1 MTIAKNTYM
10 DYKPAGQGAG
20 VLPIVENLRVLEI
33 GFGSGDLL
41 NELCLKGNDVY
52 GTDVGKSI
60 IEKARTSGFKNVF
73 HVDASEQSLPFDED
87 FFDAI
92 YCYEV
97 FEHLTNPHRLFFEI
111 RRVLKPEHN
120 LYFSVP
126 TQEQTMGYGP
136 CRHSFVY
143 PGLLERKNLERFF
156 MQMYFKTEH
165 YEENAEGIIY
175 HRNYI
180 LKNMKQPDKPD
191 IMEVIIGDYS
201 VPKLYEDILKASDM
215 HVEIEREI
223 APYIEILEGAGRNK
237 NWQMFNQTMNTV
249 VSYYSNYYPLY
260 IKLAEI
266 LELNG
271 NHNGVKVVL
280 ERLREIPG
288 TPEELINQID
298 NIMESNL

>member
-1 MTIAKNTYM
+1 MTIAKNTYV

-20 VLPIVENLRVLEI
+20 VLPIVGNLRVLEI
-33 GFGSGDLL
+33 GFGSGELL
-41 NELCLKGNDVY
+41 KELCLKGNDVY

-60 IEKARTSGFKNVF
+60 VEKARKSGFKNVF
-73 HVDASEQSLPFDED
+73 HVDMSEQSLPFDED

-191 IMEVIIGDYS
+191 IMEVIIGDYA
-201 VPKLYEDILKASDM
+201 VPKLYGDILKASDM

-266 LELNG
+266 LQLNG
-271 NHNGVKVVL
+271 NHDGVKVVL

-288 TPEELINQID
+288 IPEELINQID
-298 NIMESNL
+298 KIMESNL

>member
-52 GTDVGKSI
+52 GTDVGESI
-60 IEKARTSGFKNVF
+60 VEKARTSGFKNVF

-180 LKNMKQPDKPD
+180 LKNMKQSDKPD

-249 VSYYSNYYPLY
+249 VSYYSNYCPLY

-271 NHNGVKVVL
+271 NHDGVKVVL
-280 ERLREIPG
+280 KRLREIPG

>member
-1 MTIAKNTYM
+1 MTIAKNIYV

-20 VLPIVENLRVLEI
+20 VLPIVGNLRVLEI

-41 NELCLKGNDVY
+41 KELCLKGNDVY

-60 IEKARTSGFKNVF
+60 VEKARTSGFKNVF
-73 HVDASEQSLPFDED
+73 HVDVSEQSLPFDED

-126 TQEQTMGYGP
+126 IQEQTMGYGP

-156 MQMYFKTEH
+156 MQMYFKTEY
-165 YEENAEGIIY
+165 YEENTEGIIY

-201 VPKLYEDILKASDM
+201 VPKLYGDILKASDM
-215 HVEIEREI
+215 RVEIAREI
-223 APYIEILEGAGRNK
+223 APYFEILEEAGRNK

-271 NHNGVKVVL
+271 NHDGVKVVL

>member
-60 IEKARTSGFKNVF
+60 VEKARTSGFKNVF
-73 HVDASEQSLPFDED
+73 HVDVSEQSLPFDED

-271 NHNGVKVVL
+271 NHDGVKVVL

>member
-1 MTIAKNTYM
+1 MTIAKNTYV

-20 VLPIVENLRVLEI
+20 VLPIVGNLRVLEI
-33 GFGSGDLL
+33 GFGSGELL
-41 NELCLKGNDVY
+41 KELCLKGNDVY
-52 GTDVGKSI
+52 GTDVGQSI
-60 IEKARTSGFKNVF
+60 VEKARASGFKNVF
-73 HVDASEQSLPFDED
+73 HVDVSEQSLPFDED

-97 FEHLTNPHRLFFEI
+97 FEHLSNPHRLFFEI

-156 MQMYFKTEH
+156 MQMYFKTEY
-165 YEENAEGIIY
+165 YEENTEGIIY

-180 LKNMKQPDKPD
+180 LKSIKKPDKPD

-201 VPKLYEDILKASDM
+201 VSKLYGDILKASDM
-215 HVEIEREI
+215 RVEIEREI
-223 APYIEILEGAGRNK
+223 APYFEILEDAGRNR
-237 NWQMFNQTMNTV
+237 NWNMFDQTMNIML
-249 VSYYSNYYPLY
+249 SYYSNYHPLY

-266 LELNG
+266 LNLNG

-288 TPEELINQID
+288 TPKELIIQLGKI
-298 NIMESNL
+298 L

>member
-60 IEKARTSGFKNVF
+60 VEKARTSGFKNVF
-73 HVDASEQSLPFDED
+73 HVDVSEQSLPFDED

-165 YEENAEGIIY
+165 YEENTEGIIY

-201 VPKLYEDILKASDM
+201 VPKLYGDILKASDM

-271 NHNGVKVVL
+271 NHDGVKVVL
-280 ERLREIPG
+280 KRLREIPG

>member
-60 IEKARTSGFKNVF
+60 VEKARTSGFKNVF

-111 RRVLKPEHN
+111 RRVLKPQHN

-201 VPKLYEDILKASDM
+201 VPKLYGDILKASDM

-223 APYIEILEGAGRNK
+223 VPYIEILEGAGRNK

-271 NHNGVKVVL
+271 NHDGVKVVL

>member
-60 IEKARTSGFKNVF
+60 VEKARTSGFKNVF

-156 MQMYFKTEH
+156 MQMYFKTEY

-271 NHNGVKVVL
+271 NHDGVKVVL

>member
-1 MTIAKNTYM
+1 MTIAKNTYV

-20 VLPIVENLRVLEI
+20 VLPIVGNLRVLEI
-33 GFGSGDLL
+33 GFGSGELL
-41 NELCLKGNDVY
+41 KELCLKGNDVY

-60 IEKARTSGFKNVF
+60 VEKARTSGIKNVF
-73 HVDASEQSLPFDED
+73 HVDVSEQSLPFDED

-111 RRVLKPEHN
+111 RRVLKPENN

-156 MQMYFKTEH
+156 MQMYFKTEY
-165 YEENAEGIIY
+165 YEENTEGIIY

-201 VPKLYEDILKASDM
+201 VSKLYGDILKVSDM
-215 HVEIEREI
+215 HVEIAREI
-223 APYIEILEGAGRNK
+223 APYFEILEEAGRNE
-237 NWQMFNQTMNTV
+237 NWKMFNQTMNIV

-266 LELNG
+266 LERNG

-288 TPEELINQID
+288 TPKELINQLGKI
-298 NIMESNL
+298 L

>member
-60 IEKARTSGFKNVF
+60 VEKARTSGFKNVF
-73 HVDASEQSLPFDED
+73 HVDASEQSLPFDEN

-271 NHNGVKVVL
+271 NHDGVKVVL

>member
-60 IEKARTSGFKNVF
+60 VEKARTSGFKNVF
-73 HVDASEQSLPFDED
+73 HVDASEQSLPFDEN

-126 TQEQTMGYGP
+126 TQEKTMGYGP

-201 VPKLYEDILKASDM
+201 VPTLYEDILKASDM

-223 APYIEILEGAGRNK
+223 APYIEILEEAGRNK

-271 NHNGVKVVL
+271 NHDGVKVVL

>member
-60 IEKARTSGFKNVF
+60 VEKARTSGFKNVF
-73 HVDASEQSLPFDED
+73 HVDVSEQSLPFDED

-165 YEENAEGIIY
+165 YEENTEGIIY

-271 NHNGVKVVL
+271 NHDGVKVVL

-288 TPEELINQID
+288 IPEELINQID
-298 NIMESNL
+298 KIMESNL

>member
-60 IEKARTSGFKNVF
+60 VEKARTSGFKNVF
-73 HVDASEQSLPFDED
+73 HVDASEQSLPFDEN

-126 TQEQTMGYGP
+126 TQEKTMGYGP

-191 IMEVIIGDYS
+191 IMKVIIGDYS
-201 VPKLYEDILKASDM
+201 VPTLYEDILKASDM

-223 APYIEILEGAGRNK
+223 EPYIEILEEAGRNK

-271 NHNGVKVVL
+271 NHDGVKVVL

>member
-1 MTIAKNTYM
+1 MTIAKSTYE
-10 DYKPAGQGAG
+10 DYKPAGQGSG

-41 NELCLKGNDVY
+41 KELRLKGNDVY

-60 IEKARTSGFKNVF
+60 IESAKTSGFKNVF
-73 HVDASEQSLPFDED
+73 HVDVSEQPLPFDED

-156 MQMYFKTEH
+156 MQMYFKTEY
-165 YEENAEGIIY
+165 YEENREGIIY

-201 VPKLYEDILKASDM
+201 ISNLYGDILNTSDM
-215 HVEIEREI
+215 NLEIERDIE
-223 APYIEILEGAGRNK
+223 PYIAILEETGRNK
-237 NWQMFNQTMNTV
+237 NWNMFNQTMNIV
-249 VSYYSNYYPLY
+249 VSCYSDYHPLY

-266 LELNG
+266 LNLNG
-271 NHNGVKVVL
+271 NHEGVKVVL
-280 ERLREIPG
+280 ERLRVLPG
-288 TPEELINQID
+288 TPKELLNQLDKI
-298 NIMESNL
+298 L

>member
-1 MTIAKNTYM
+1 MTIAKNTYVE
-10 DYKPAGQGAG
+10 YKPAGQGAG
-20 VLPIVENLRVLEI
+20 ILPIVENLRVLEI
-33 GFGSGDLL
+33 GFGSGNLL
-41 NELCLKGNDVY
+41 KELCLKGNDVY

-60 IEKARTSGFKNVF
+60 VEKAKSLGFKNVT
-73 HVDASEQSLPFDED
+73 HVDVSEQSLPFNED

-143 PGLLERKNLERFF
+143 PGLLERENLERFF

-165 YEENAEGIIY
+165 YEENREDIMY

-201 VPKLYEDILKASDM
+201 VQKLYGDILMASDM
-215 HVEIEREI
+215 NEEIDREI
-223 APYIEILEGAGRNK
+223 APYFELLERAGRDK
-237 NWQMFNQTMNTV
+237 NWMMFNQLMNMI
-249 VSYYSNYYPLY
+249 VSYYPIYYPLY

-266 LELNG
+266 LECNG
-271 NHNGVKVVL
+271 EHNGVKVVL
-280 ERLREIPG
+280 KRLRDVPG
-288 TPEELINQID
+288 IPEELVNRLGEILKI
-298 NIMESNL
+298 

>member
-1 MTIAKNTYM
+1 MTTAKNTYV

-20 VLPIVENLRVLEI
+20 VLPIVKNLRVLEI

-41 NELCLKGNDVY
+41 KELCLKGNDVY

-60 IEKARTSGFKNVF
+60 VEKAMSSGFKNVF
-73 HVDASEQSLPFDED
+73 HVDVSEQSLPFDDD

-97 FEHLTNPHRLFFEI
+97 FEHLTNPHRLFLEI
-111 RRVLKPEHN
+111 GRVLKAEHN
-120 LYFSVP
+120 LFFSVP
-126 TQEQTMGYGP
+126 TQEQSMGYGP

-165 YEENAEGIIY
+165 YEENREDIIY

-180 LKNMKQPDKPD
+180 LKNMKHPDKPD
-191 IMEVIIGDYS
+191 IMKVIIGDYS
-201 VPKLYEDILKASDM
+201 VQTLYGDILTTSDM
-215 HVEIEREI
+215 NAEIEREI
-223 APYIEILEGAGRNK
+223 APYFEFLEEAGRNK
-237 NWQMFNQTMNTV
+237 NWKIFNQVMNIV

-266 LELNG
+266 LERNG
-271 NHNGVKVVL
+271 DHNGVKVVL
-280 ERLREIPG
+280 EKLRHVPG
-288 TPEELINQID
+288 IPEELINQID
-298 NIMESNL
+298 NITESHL

>member
-1 MTIAKNTYM
+1 
-10 DYKPAGQGAG
+10 
-20 VLPIVENLRVLEI
+20 
-33 GFGSGDLL
+33 
-41 NELCLKGNDVY
+41 
-52 GTDVGKSI
+52 
-60 IEKARTSGFKNVF
+60 
-73 HVDASEQSLPFDED
+73 LPFDDD

-271 NHNGVKVVL
+271 NHDGVKVVL

>member
-1 MTIAKNTYM
+1 MTTAKNTYV

-20 VLPIVENLRVLEI
+20 VLPIVKNLRVLEI

-41 NELCLKGNDVY
+41 KELCLKGNDVY

-60 IEKARTSGFKNVF
+60 VEKAMSSGFKNVF
-73 HVDASEQSLPFDED
+73 HVDVSEQSLPFDDD

-111 RRVLKPEHN
+111 RRVLKVEHN
-120 LYFSVP
+120 LFFSVP
-126 TQEQTMGYGP
+126 TQEQTMGYGQ

-165 YEENAEGIIY
+165 YEENTEGIIY

-180 LKNMKQPDKPD
+180 LKNMKHPDKPD

-201 VPKLYEDILKASDM
+201 VQTLYGDILTTSDM
-215 HVEIEREI
+215 NVEIEREI
-223 APYIEILEGAGRNK
+223 APYFEFLEDAGRNK
-237 NWQMFNQTMNTV
+237 NWKIFNQVMNIV
-249 VSYYSNYYPLY
+249 VTYYSNYYPLY

-266 LELNG
+266 LERNG
-271 NHNGVKVVL
+271 DHNGVKVVL
-280 ERLREIPG
+280 EKLRHVPG
-288 TPEELINQID
+288 IPEELINQID
-298 NIMESNL
+298 NITESHL

>member
-1 MTIAKNTYM
+1 MTIAKNTYV
-10 DYKPAGQGAG
+10 DYKPAGQGGG

-41 NELCLKGNDVY
+41 KELCLKGNDVY
-52 GTDVGKSI
+52 GTDVGNRI
-60 IEKARTSGFKNVF
+60 VEKALSSGFNNVF
-73 HVDASEQSLPFDED
+73 HVDVSEQSLPFDED

-136 CRHSFVY
+136 SRHSFVY

-180 LKNMKQPDKPD
+180 LKNMKQLDKPD

-201 VPKLYEDILKASDM
+201 VPKLYGDILNTTDM
-215 HVEIEREI
+215 HVEIAREI
-223 APYIEILEGAGRNK
+223 APYLEILEVAGRNK
-237 NWQMFNQTMNTV
+237 NWQLFNKTMNIV
-249 VSYYSNYYPLY
+249 VSYYSDYYPLY
-260 IKLAEI
+260 IKIAEI
-266 LELNG
+266 LECNG
-271 NHNGVKVVL
+271 NHNGAKVVL
-280 ERLREIPG
+280 ERLRQIPG
-288 TPEELINQID
+288 IPEKLINQLGKR
-298 NIMESNL
+298 S